1 MNPRP
6 LALTLTLLSGLCCL
20 AQQGRSA
27 PATAAKPAP
36 EAPPKPAPE
45 APPKPDPVVADAIKK
60 FFAARATTPRP
71 NEVTVELPPP
81 PPQPAADSPT
91 PAPKDPASAEPSPA
105 KDAASPAPTVPD
117 TPAAAEPEPSLTV
130 QVEKLQT
137 GTGAIDPKTVKLLA
151 PFPAKP
157 LAAIPPG
164 WRLDSSTG
172 APPFIRNV
180 ELAPGTSITLTIRP
194 HLLVPDAAS
203 FTIAEPGFDP
213 ALGYRQ
219 AQTVSA
225 ILANSL
231 EQLDED
237 AKQLGNAIDHLQQL
251 VSSLPH
257 PAPKPQPPPTLNPSS
272 KR

>member
-6 LALTLTLLSGLCCL
+6 LALTLTLLCGLCGL
-20 AQQGRSA
+20 AQHAHSA
-27 PATAAKPAP
+27 PAPTAKPAP
-36 EAPPKPAPE
+36 AT
-45 APPKPDPVVADAIKK
+45 PPKPDPVVADAIKK
-60 FFAARATTPRP
+60 FFAERATTNPP

-81 PPQPAADSPT
+81 PPKPGPDAPAPT
-91 PAPKDPASAEPSPA
+91 PKETASAESGPAQDAPPATDSP
-105 KDAASPAPTVPD
+105 
-117 TPAAAEPEPSLTV
+117 AAEPEPSLTV

-164 WRLDSSTG
+164 WRLDSSTS
-172 APPFIRNV
+172 APPFVRNV
-180 ELAPGTSITLTIRP
+180 QLAPGTSITLTIRP

-237 AKQLGNAIDHLQQL
+237 AKQLGNAIDLLQQL

>member
-1 MNPRP
+1 MNPLLP
-6 LALTLTLLSGLCCL
+6 ALTLTLLGALSCL
-20 AQQGRSA
+20 AQKEPSA
-27 PATAAKPAP
+27 PAPPPTPAP
-36 EAPPKPAPE
+36 APPGQ
-45 APPKPDPVVADAIKK
+45 PDPVVADAIKK
-60 FFAARATTPRP
+60 FFAERAANHPP

-81 PPQPAADSPT
+81 PPQPGPDAPSLTPKTPANPDSSPAQDAPSPT
-91 PAPKDPASAEPSPA
+91 PPVALGTDPGAT
-105 KDAASPAPTVPD
+105 AA
-117 TPAAAEPEPSLTV
+117 PEPSLTV

-137 GTGAIDPKTVKLLA
+137 GKGAIDPKTVKLLA

-164 WRLDSSTG
+164 WRLESSTS
-172 APPFIRNV
+172 APLFIRSV
-180 ELAPGTSITLTIRP
+180 DLAPGSSITLTIRP
-194 HLLVPDAAS
+194 HLLVPDAAA
-203 FTIAEPGFDP
+203 FAIAEPGFIP

-257 PAPKPQPPPTLNPSS
+257 PAPKPQPPPHP
-272 KR
+272 

>member
-1 MNPRP
+1 MNLRL
-6 LALTLTLLSGLCCL
+6 LALTLTLLSGLCCF
-20 AQQGRSA
+20 AQKAPRA
-27 PATAAKPAP
+27 PATPANP
-36 EAPPKPAPE
+36 E
-45 APPKPDPVVADAIKK
+45 PDPVVADAVKK
-60 FFAARATTPRP
+60 FFADRASNNPP
-71 NEVTVELPPP
+71 NEVTVKLPPP
-81 PPQPAADSPT
+81 PAQPGPDSPSPT
-91 PAPKDPASAEPSPA
+91 PN
-105 KDAASPAPTVPD
+105 DAASPDSSPPQDAPSPAPPVPSGTD
-117 TPAAAEPEPSLTV
+117 TTAGAEPEPSLTV

-137 GTGAIDPKTVKLLA
+137 GTGPIDPKTVKLLA

-164 WRLDSSTG
+164 WRLDSSTS

-203 FTIAEPGFDP
+203 FAVTEPGFDA

-257 PAPKPQPPPTLNPSS
+257 PAPKSQPAPTLNPPT